1 MQNSIELATWI
12 KSTLA
17 EDQKGFTPPKMQQFD
32 SMIVAVFGK
41 GDEKKLYTIKVT
53 ELVSS
58 VNLNEAIP
66 PVANISEKKEN

>member
-1 MQNSIELATWI
+1 MKNSIELATWI

-17 EDQKGFTPPKMQQFD
+17 EDQKGFIPPKMQQFD
-32 SMIVAVFGK
+32 SMIVAVFANS
-41 GDEKKLYTIKVT
+41 DEKKLYTIKVT

-58 VNLNEAIP
+58 VNLNEAIA